1 MSTSSSSELAVTDS
15 HALIW
20 YATKRHRKLGRKA
33 KKHFERADAG
43 GAAIYIPTMALVE
56 VGEAS
61 RRGVIE
67 LQGGFATW
75 CDRLLSSPY
84 FIALDLSLDVV
95 LKAEELY
102 AIKERGDRLI
112 AATAVVFG
120 LPLVTRD
127 PSIADAAGVEVVW

>member
-1 MSTSSSSELAVTDS
+1 MSSSAESALASTDS

-20 YATKRHRKLGRKA
+20 YATGRHRKLGKKA

-56 VGEAS
+56 IAEAS

-67 LQGGFATW
+67 LRDGFANW

-112 AATAVVFG
+112 AATAVVFD

-127 PSIADAAGVEVVW
+127 PNMADAAGVEVVW

>member
-1 MSTSSSSELAVTDS
+1 MSSSSASELVVTDS

-20 YATKRHRKLGRKA
+20 YATKRHRKLGKKA
-33 KKHFERADAG
+33 KKHFARAEAG
-43 GAAIYIPTMALVE
+43 GGAVYVPTMALVE
-56 VGEAS
+56 IAEAS

-67 LQGGFATW
+67 LRGGFATW
-75 CDRLLSSPY
+75 CDKLLSSPY

-102 AIKERGDRLI
+102 AIEERGDRLI

-127 PSIADAAGVEVVW
+127 PSIADAAGIEAVW